1 METLKVLVIDDTIV
15 YRKIVGDVLKAIPG
29 VEVVGTANNGKIAL
43 SKIATLKP
51 DLITLDI
58 EMPEVNG
65 IEVLQ
70 ELQKS
75 PSPPVVVML
84 STLTQQGSEM
94 TIKALE
100 LGAFDFVP
108 KPDAGTM
115 ADNMLKVKQAIEPII
130 ATLKRQ
136 KALQFNIRHR
146 ISTPPPNK
154 RTEQRHPQTPVTAT
168 QRPQVKTKSEII
180 GIGIST
186 GGPNALTRMI
196 PMLPADF
203 KVPILIVQHMP
214 PMFTASL
221 ANSLNNK
228 SPLEVKE
235 AQDGDVILPGRI
247 LIAPGGKQMKIIAG
261 KDGLSR
267 IIKITD
273 DPPENSC
280 RPSVD
285 YLFRSIAQYYVGR
298 STGVIMTGMGSDGS
312 KGLAQ
317 MKKNGSYI
325 IAQDEESCTVFGMPK
340 EPIESGIVD
349 VVAPLDR
356 IADEIVK
363 TVIL

>member
-1 METLKVLVIDDTIV
+1 MERLKALVVDDTIV
-15 YRKIVGDVLKAIPG
+15 YRKIVGDVLKSIPG

-43 SKIATLKP
+43 SKIASLKP
-51 DLITLDI
+51 DLVTLDI

-70 ELQKS
+70 ELHKS
-75 PSPPVVVML
+75 PTPPVVIML

-115 ADNMLKVKQAIEPII
+115 SENLLKVKQAIEPIVN
-130 ATLKRQ
+130 TLKR
-136 KALQFNIRHR
+136 KTLGFKTRPELFPRPLGKKIKKKHT
-146 ISTPPPNK
+146 ISVAS
-154 RTEQRHPQTPVTAT
+154 RVQTPF
-168 QRPQVKTKSEII
+168 RKTKSEIV

-196 PMLPADF
+196 PLLPADF
-203 KVPILIVQHMP
+203 KAPILIVQHMP

-228 SPLEVKE
+228 SKLEVKE
-235 AQDGDVILPGRI
+235 AEDDDLVVPGKI
-247 LIAPGGKQMKIIAG
+247 FIAPGGKQMKIIAG
-261 KDGLSR
+261 QDGISR
-267 IIKITD
+267 KIKITD

-280 RPSVD
+280 KPSVD
-285 YLFRSIAQYYVGR
+285 YLFRSIAQHYVGR

-317 MKKNGSYI
+317 MKKNGSI
-325 IAQDEESCTVFGMPK
+325 VIAQDEATCTVFGMPK
-340 EPIESGIVD
+340 QPTESGIAD
-349 VVAPLDR
+349 VIAPLDR
-356 IADEIVK
+356 MADEIVK
-363 TVIL
+363 TVIP